1 LVLAKKLSDQY
12 EHASIKAAIK
22 YYTLMLSKAKEL
34 SNNIM
39 TETLIDIERTIKEQ
53 SNLKTRIDDE
63 LDPLIKRA
71 ETELAEYKIYEEP
84 LGPRGIANRY
94 IANVLSNTV
103 KNVNYFISQVWNYP
117 MELVDVDITKPIDF
131 TLPIRIRGKI
141 SPDISLCSKGQ
152 KVIIN
157 LAFRLALLIQ
167 MNALDKYPLMLDE
180 PDEGCDPAHSDKL
193 LEFICMLS
201 NSGMVKQMFV
211 INHNAPFFS
220 GFNNIET
227 ICLSDENIVLPPKYN
242 DHITLY

>member
-1 LVLAKKLSDQY
+1 
-12 EHASIKAAIK
+12 
-22 YYTLMLSKAKEL
+22 
-34 SNNIM
+34 
-39 TETLIDIERTIKEQ
+39 
-53 SNLKTRIDDE
+53 
-63 LDPLIKRA
+63 
-71 ETELAEYKIYEEP
+71 
-84 LGPRGIANRY
+84 
-94 IANVLSNTV
+94 
-103 KNVNYFISQVWNYP
+103 
-117 MELVDVDITKPIDF
+117 
-131 TLPIRIRGKI
+131 
-141 SPDISLCSKGQ
+141 
-152 KVIIN
+152 
-157 LAFRLALLIQ
+157 